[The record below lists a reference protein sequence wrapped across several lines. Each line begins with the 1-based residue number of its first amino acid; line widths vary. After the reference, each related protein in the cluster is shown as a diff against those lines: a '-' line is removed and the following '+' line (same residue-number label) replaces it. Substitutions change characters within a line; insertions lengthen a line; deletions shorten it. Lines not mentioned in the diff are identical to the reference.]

1 MERSHQESEMLF
13 GAKRTKLQDPRKMLS
28 SPQMPC
34 EREDRS
40 YFRKVAKQPRQ
51 RFTPWLQD
59 QIEKKDIEGLE
70 WIDKERGI
78 FKVPWVRVDK
88 PEFEP
93 AHAELFK
100 RWAQH
105 TGKYR
110 RGDQADPSTWKTRF
124 RCALRKMQEI
134 KEIREL
140 GKLEGSN
147 PYRAFKFE
155 PKPKDGTLN
164 STPRPG
170 RRPAGKTL
178 SRRRSS
184 SSSDSTSSTET
195 GGTGEALSQAY
206 AAQDF
211 YPYYCPPM
219 DWDINEVICQ
229 MFMPN
234 CPADWDMS
242 IYFPES
248 IQSQFGFSTDRGSS
262 IYTGQRNQEL
272 NYHDLQPR
280 AWDSYPAQDGYD
292 ASSMYSEVLPFRYSQ
307 MMRE

>member
-13 GAKRTKLQDPRKMLS
+13 GAKGTKLQDPRKMLS

-155 PKPKDGTLN
+155 PKPKGKSYIKKRFTCKILVLKVFFLKLTSLFN
-164 STPRPG
+164 LVPRVMLLIG
-170 RRPAGKTL
+170 L
-178 SRRRSS
+178 
-184 SSSDSTSSTET
+184 
-195 GGTGEALSQAY
+195 
-206 AAQDF
+206 F
-211 YPYYCPPM
+211 
-219 DWDINEVICQ
+219 
-229 MFMPN
+229 
-234 CPADWDMS
+234 
-242 IYFPES
+242 
-248 IQSQFGFSTDRGSS
+248 
-262 IYTGQRNQEL
+262 
-272 NYHDLQPR
+272 
-280 AWDSYPAQDGYD
+280 
-292 ASSMYSEVLPFRYSQ
+292 
-307 MMRE
+307 